1 MGWDEWTA
9 VGTLALAVMTL
20 AAVIVTIVITAQDR
34 RRADVRVRGER
45 LWSAAEV
52 VAEVDRLLVA
62 LAPERRGM
70 SAGSGPAENEVWVSL
85 YGNVGQ
91 VEVRLRALAISHS
104 SDAVRSLA
112 SELPRALWRAAMS
125 SREHVQSAAYGDPAE
140 TLTEAQARH
149 REAIDEFG
157 RLEAAMT
164 SAGRADDR
172 KRKRWWW
179 CRGA

>member
-9 VGTLALAVMTL
+9 IGTLALAVMTL

-34 RRADVRVRGER
+34 RRADVRVRHER
-45 LWSAAEV
+45 LWSDAEV
-52 VAEVDRLLVA
+52 VAEVDLLLVA

-70 SAGSGPAENEVWVSL
+70 SAGSGPAENEVWASL

-91 VEVRLRALAISHS
+91 VEARLRALAIGHA

-112 SELPRALWRAAMS
+112 SELPRVLWRAAMS
-125 SREHVQSAAYGDPAE
+125 SREHVQSAAYGDPGE
-140 TLTEAQARH
+140 TLTEAQVRH
-149 REAIDEFG
+149 REALDELG
-157 RLEAAMT
+157 LLEAAIT
-164 SAGRADDR
+164 STGRADDR
-172 KRKRWWW
+172 KRRRRW